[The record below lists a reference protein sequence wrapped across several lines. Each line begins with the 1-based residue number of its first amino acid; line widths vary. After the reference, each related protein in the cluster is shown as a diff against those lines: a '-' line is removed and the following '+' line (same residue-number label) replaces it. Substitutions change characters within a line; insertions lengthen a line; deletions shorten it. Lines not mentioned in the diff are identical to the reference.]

1 MDISKKSDQYNLQN
15 ITFFHYP
22 QANLGV
28 KYQTSFSRVISAVQR
43 KGNQNARKKQ
53 TLNHVRFPANTAQ
66 LYLPRVRVGRTT
78 CKPGLNI
85 MLLWIHWVT
94 MQLTNE
100 LYLILCFTGCCLYED
115 CDKNPCDQLGNKDA
129 VCSKMASCQSD
140 KCNFDYKTAKASQ
153 RPTLP
158 SRASRKFLT
167 ASVITLILTALA
179 FLHQCNC

>member
-1 MDISKKSDQYNLQN
+1 MPTRLS
-15 ITFFHYP
+15 
-22 QANLGV
+22 
-28 KYQTSFSRVISAVQR
+28 
-43 KGNQNARKKQ
+43 
-53 TLNHVRFPANTAQ
+53 
-66 LYLPRVRVGRTT
+66 YLPRVRVGRTT

-100 LYLILCFTGCCLYED
+100 LYVIPCFTGCCLYED

-158 SRASRKFLT
+158 SRASRKFFT

-179 FLHQCNC
+179 FLHQCLTAKYNTAGPMCVMFLPKEVCGVCIDHRKYNWPLNREKLCVVLL

>member
-1 MDISKKSDQYNLQN
+1 MKLLLQIVVGAALFAQAWS
-15 ITFFHYP
+15 ITCHRCGGSVPSCKVAGSATVECESPSMPDSVYAC
-22 QANLGV
+22 QIYTVN
-28 KYQTSFSRVISAVQR
+28 YTSYDTVQEF
-43 KGNQNARKKQ
+43 K
-53 TLNHVRFPANTAQ
+53 
-66 LYLPRVRVGRTT
+66 
-78 CKPGLNI
+78 
-85 MLLWIHWVT
+85 
-94 MQLTNE
+94 
-100 LYLILCFTGCCLYED
+100 GCCLYED

-167 ASVITLILTALA
+167 ASVITLIFTALA